1 MRIPIAPEGLPY
13 VVASLAVTAAV
24 ASFSPAWALAPLA
37 AAGVLAAFFRD
48 PARSAPAVAGG
59 VIAPA
64 DGKVTRIDEVAEQG
78 YLGARSARIS
88 IFLSVLDV
96 HVNYAPVSGTV
107 DYLHYR
113 RGSFR
118 NAMRDIASVVNE
130 NNTIGIRAKETAVAV
145 RQIAGMIARRIV
157 CRCTVG
163 DRVRAG
169 DRIGMIKFGSRVD
182 VFLPSGARIL
192 VREGERVR
200 GGETLIA
207 RIG

>member
-1 MRIPIAPEGLPY
+1 VRVPIAREGVPY
-13 VVASLAVTAAV
+13 LVFAI
-24 ASFSPAWALAPLA
+24 
-37 AAGVLAAFFRD
+37 AAGGGLLLLHSWYALIPFACAACLAGFFREPRRVPPGD
-48 PARSAPAVAGG
+48 ASA

-64 DGKVTRIDEVAEQG
+64 DGKVTRIDEVAEEG
-78 YLGARSARIS
+78 YLCRRVARIS

-96 HVNYAPVSGTV
+96 HVNYCPVSGTV

-118 NAMRDIASVVNE
+118 NAMREISSVVNE
-130 NNTIGIRAKETAVAV
+130 NNTIGIRSQGTAMAV

-157 CRCTVG
+157 CQCTVG

-169 DRIGMIKFGSRVD
+169 ERIGMIKFGSRVD
-182 VFLPSGARIL
+182 IFLPLGTRLL
-192 VREGERVR
+192 VREGQRVR
-200 GGETLIA
+200 GGETVIA